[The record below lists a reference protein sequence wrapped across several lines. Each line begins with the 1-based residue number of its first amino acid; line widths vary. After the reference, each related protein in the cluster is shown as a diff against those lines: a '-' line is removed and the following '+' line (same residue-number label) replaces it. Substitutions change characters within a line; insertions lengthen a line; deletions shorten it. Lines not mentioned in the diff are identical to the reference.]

1 MANKPLLFNA
11 FTMNCVSFINHGLWR
26 HPETRQTDYTDL
38 DTWVELARMLE
49 RGRFDTLFF
58 ADVIGTYD
66 VYRGGLDTAIREAT
80 QFPNNDPSVLIPA
93 LAHATE
99 HLGFAFTGSVLQEH
113 PFTFARKVSTLDHLT
128 KGRVAWNIVTSFQSS
143 AGRNFG
149 FEEQVPHDE
158 RYVWAD
164 EYMEVVYKLWEGSW
178 EDGAILCDKE
188 NGVYADPARVHPV
201 NHAGV
206 RYRVAGPHLSE
217 PSPLRTPVLFQAG
230 SSEAGRSFAARH
242 AEGTFILAPNP
253 LAARTNI
260 EDVRARAVAAG
271 RRADDIAFFQGLSF
285 VVGSTEEEARRK
297 NDEIDD
303 HLSVEGLMTHMSGNI
318 GVDLSAI
325 DPHKP
330 LSELR
335 TEVAHGAVRG
345 MIEGAPDQTQTFA
358 DLARL
363 VTTTRVVGTPEQIA
377 DGLETWAA
385 AGVDGFNITYVITP
399 GTFEDFIDHAVPV
412 LQERGLMR
420 REYEPGT
427 LREKLRPGAGPR
439 LPRRHPAASYRH
451 PRTQNRETFS
461 V

>member
-1 MANKPLLFNA
+1 MTNKPLLFNA

-26 HPETRQTDYTDL
+26 HPATRQTDYTDL
-38 DTWVELARMLE
+38 DTWIELARMLE

-178 EDGAILCDKE
+178 EDGAVLCDKE

-201 NHAGV
+201 DHAGV
-206 RYRVAGPHLSE
+206 RYRVAGPHLCE

-285 VVGSTEEEARRK
+285 VVGSTEEEAKRK

-303 HLSVEGLMTHMSGNI
+303 HISVEGLLTHMSGNI

-325 DPHKP
+325 DPEKP

-345 MIEGAPDQTQTFA
+345 LIEGAPDQTQTFA

-363 VTTTRVVGTPEQIA
+363 MTTTRVVGTPEQIA
-377 DGLETWAA
+377 DELGTWAA

-427 LREKLRPGAGPR
+427 LREKLRPGSGPR
-439 LPRRHPAASYRH
+439 LPGRHPAASYR
-451 PRTQNRETFS
+451 RTKSRENFS